1 MSEQK
6 IIEAFHLMWDFFPEP
21 VRLIE
26 RNRTVLA
33 VNKAAEKSGMQR
45 GIKCS
50 SIPPL
55 ASHKGCKANAALSAK
70 EYQYSKW
77 KGGLGDV
84 ITYWLPIDGYP
95 DYYIHFSV
103 GLRLDYEDNRTETAL

>member
-1 MSEQK
+1 MADQK

-26 RNRTVLA
+26 KNRTVLA
-33 VNKAAEKSGMQR
+33 VNRVAEKSGMQL

-55 ASHKGCKANAALSAK
+55 ESHKGCKANAALSTK
-70 EYQYSKW
+70 EYQCSKW
-77 KGGLGDV
+77 KGKLGDV
-84 ITYWLPIDGYP
+84 LTYWLPIDEYP
-95 DYYIHFSV
+95 DYYVHFSV
-103 GLRLDYEDNRTETAL
+103 GLRLDYEFCRTEIKI